1 MIICTAVSGNLLGE
15 KGKSSDGTKLFTQNN
30 CKKCKLE
37 KIKSSYFHI
46 IMTIRKKSVQKYEII
61 KKIRTLEQIEGAITK

>member
-37 KIKSSYFHI
+37 KIK
-46 IMTIRKKSVQKYEII
+46 IRIF
-61 KKIRTLEQIEGAITK
+61 TLL